1 MDKQIKVGDKV
12 FVKTGKM
19 AGTYATVSYVM
30 DKFVYLRHRITG
42 VEFRCNIK
50 DVGW

>member
-1 MDKQIKVGDKV
+1 MKLETGDIV

-19 AGTYATVSYVM
+19 AGTYATVSYVR
-30 DKFVYLRHRITG
+30 DKFVYLQHRITG
-42 VEFRCNIK
+42 IEFRCNIK

>member
-1 MDKQIKVGDKV
+1 MKIEKGDIV

-30 DKFVYLRHRITG
+30 DKFVYLTAPAE
-42 VEFRCNIK
+42 V
-50 DVGW
+50 